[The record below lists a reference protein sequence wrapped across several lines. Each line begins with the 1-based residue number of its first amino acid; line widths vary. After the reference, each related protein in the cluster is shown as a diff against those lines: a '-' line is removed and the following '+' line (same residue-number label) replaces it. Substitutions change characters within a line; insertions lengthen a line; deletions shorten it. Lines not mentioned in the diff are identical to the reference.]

1 VQGRRR
7 GLPLLDAPLRRWQFA
22 AMKKSFA
29 LLALLLA
36 GPASAQSMGPAAE
49 PRFTITESGESF
61 FTLQEAVRAVG
72 EGRGTIR
79 IAAGRYEECITQDGG
94 DVAYVA
100 ARPGGVIFD
109 TVTCEGKAAFVLRG
123 RSARVEGIVFQN
135 MQVPDRNG
143 AGIRIEQGD
152 LLVRES
158 LFRNSESG
166 ILGANDHA
174 GTVRIER
181 STFSG
186 LGRCDDGVD
195 CAHSIYI
202 NGSGMLTVANSR
214 FERGRGGHYV
224 KSRAPRIEVVDSSF
238 DDSGGQ
244 ATNYMIDLPVGAN
257 GTIARNA
264 FVQGPNKENYSA
276 LIALAGEG
284 HDHDMTR
291 LVIAQNEATVA
302 PGFRHQT
309 VFVADWSGST
319 IALQANRL
327 DRQITPSERRR
338 R

>member
-1 VQGRRR
+1 
-7 GLPLLDAPLRRWQFA
+7 
-22 AMKKSFA
+22 MKKTLAVIA
-29 LLALLLA
+29 LLAA
-36 GPASAQSMGPAAE
+36 GPATAQSMGPPAQPNFKVQE
-49 PRFTITESGESF
+49 TGTSF
-61 FTLQEAVRAVG
+61 FTLQEAVREIG
-72 EGRGTIR
+72 DGSGTIR
-79 IAAGRYEECITQDGG
+79 IAPGTYQECITQDGG
-94 DVAYVA
+94 RIGYVA
-100 ARPGGVIFD
+100 AQAGSVIFD

-143 AGIRIEQGD
+143 SGIRIEQGD
-152 LLVRES
+152 LVVRES

-166 ILGANDHA
+166 ILGSNDH
-174 GTVRIER
+174 GGSIRVER

-202 NGSGMLTVANSR
+202 NGSGTLSVANTR
-214 FERGRGGHYV
+214 FERGRGGHYL

-238 DDSGGQ
+238 DDSAGQ

-257 GTIARNA
+257 GLIARNT

-284 HDHDMTR
+284 EEHDSNR
-291 LVIAQNEATVA
+291 LAISDNQASVA
-302 PGFRHQT
+302 PGFNHRT
-309 VFVADWSGST
+309 VFLADWSGSPV
-319 IALQANRL
+319 ALRNNRL
-327 DRQITPSERRR
+327 DRQIAASERRR